1 MHLREYDISQRYT
14 ATVKSSE
21 PITTEDAE
29 AEVRHIVMR
38 VDDDF
43 RFKAGQSIGV
53 LLEEPDDFGN
63 PHRMR
68 LYSIANAP
76 NPKSV
81 EAGVNIELCV
91 RRCSYLDPV
100 SGERYPGMLSNYLC
114 DTSAG
119 DSITLTGPYG
129 RKFQVPENPEAN
141 LLMIGTG
148 TGMAPFRAF
157 LHHLSDAQPGRAG
170 KVRLFYGAETGL
182 ERAYGNDP
190 EADLGQY
197 YEERTFKAFQMLS
210 ASTHAG
216 LPASLNSVLEDNAGD
231 AWEFIR
237 DPDTHVYV
245 AGLSKIARVLDDTL
259 GKAAGSEQIWQT
271 TKSALMAQKRWSEL
285 LYD

>member
-1 MHLREYDISQRYT
+1 MHLRDYDISQRYT
-14 ATVKSSE
+14 ATVRSSE
-21 PITTEDAE
+21 PITAEDAE

-63 PHRMR
+63 PYRMR

-81 EAGVNIELCV
+81 EAGVEIELCV

-114 DTSAG
+114 DASSG
-119 DSITLTGPYG
+119 DTLTLTGPYG
-129 RKFQVPENPEAN
+129 RNFQAPESPEAN

-157 LHHLSDAQPGRAG
+157 LHYLLDAQPERPGQ
-170 KVRLFYGAETGL
+170 VRLFYGAETGL
-182 ERAYGNDP
+182 ERSYGNVP
-190 EADLGQY
+190 ETDLGQY
-197 YEERTFKAFQMLS
+197 YEERTFKAFQILS
-210 ASTHAG
+210 AATHAG
-216 LPASLNSVLEDNAGD
+216 VPASLESVLEDNAGD
-231 AWEFIR
+231 AWELIQ
-237 DPDTHVYV
+237 DPNTHVYV

-259 GKAAGSEQIWQT
+259 GSAAGSDEVWQT
-271 TKSALMAQKRWSEL
+271 TKRALMAQKRWSEL